1 MNIIQRI
8 QTVYLLI
15 IVILSSLT
23 LFLPMVSFMPKY
35 IDLQPLYELK
45 QMNLVGTGDVYSN
58 LTTWTLFVLTLCI
71 PIVALITIF
80 LYKKRTLQIS
90 LTVANMILMVGYY
103 VLLAIAI
110 WSISDRLNADWHLH
124 FTVIFPLINII
135 LAYLALRGIAKDEAL
150 VRSLDRLR

>member
-1 MNIIQRI
+1 MIQRI

-23 LFLPMVSFMPKY
+23 LFLPMVSFMPKD

-110 WSISDRLNADWHLH
+110 WSISDRLNADWHLY

>member
-1 MNIIQRI
+1 MNMIQRI

-23 LFLPMVSFMPKY
+23 LSLPMVSFMPKD

>member
-1 MNIIQRI
+1 MIQRI

-23 LFLPMVSFMPKY
+23 LFLPMVSFMPKD

-90 LTVANMILMVGYY
+90 LTVANMILLVGYY

-110 WSISDRLNADWHLH
+110 WSISDRLNADCHLH

>member
-1 MNIIQRI
+1 MIQRI

-23 LFLPMVSFMPKY
+23 LSLPMVSFMPKD

>member
-1 MNIIQRI
+1 MIQRI

-23 LFLPMVSFMPKY
+23 LFFPMVSFMPKD

-58 LTTWTLFVLTLCI
+58 LTTWTLFVLTLFI
-71 PIVALITIF
+71 PLIALITIF
-80 LYKKRTLQIS
+80 LYKKRILQIS

-110 WSISDRLNADWHLH
+110 WSISDKLNADWHVQ

-135 LAYLALRGIAKDEAL
+135 LAYLALRGIIKDEAL